1 MNKWENM
8 ILSKKALKGMLFKD
22 IPTFLEASGI
32 SGQHVF
38 QNIQVI
44 KWGYSWKYNDST
56 TKSKRVVTVPKIVE
70 GYT

>member
-1 MNKWENM
+1 M

-44 KWGYSWKYNDST
+44 K
-56 TKSKRVVTVPKIVE
+56 
-70 GYT
+70 